1 MFENMAEQMIQKKQ
15 LRSNKSFEEE
25 LDMEKRKDD
34 ISRGNE
40 VTKKSSKLDVQAT
53 KTKKISTLGATN
65 ESVSKKSN
73 RIVAEVHNERNDTEN
88 ANDSQI
94 MTILSTILENKKEQD
109 EKIGSLSNKITNMEN
124 ELQESQYDYDFE
136 CYDDDQTYDEN
147 SNVQRVENNVENSD
161 NMSVKRKCDQIETE
175 TVQGNQSRFSNM
187 SKRFKSRV
195 ICDVKIDETLASNI
209 TDLFRNGMNEEQYSD
224 LIKA

>member
-94 MTILSTILENKKEQD
+94 MTILSTILENQKKQD

-161 NMSVKRKCDQIETE
+161 NTSVKK
-175 TVQGNQSRFSNM
+175 N
-187 SKRFKSRV
+187 V
-195 ICDVKIDETLASNI
+195 I
-209 TDLFRNGMNEEQYSD
+209 R
-224 LIKA
+224 